1 MHEHSNELN
10 HNRAVKVDQL
20 AEFLHPAPVVLGSNP
35 IIDILEHFST
45 QSNLD
50 TTNKIEKIVSE
61 QTVGISGGSI
71 AQR

>member
-45 QSNLD
+45 Q
-50 TTNKIEKIVSE
+50 IVSE
-61 QTVGISGGSI
+61 QTVGISGGTT
-71 AQR
+71 